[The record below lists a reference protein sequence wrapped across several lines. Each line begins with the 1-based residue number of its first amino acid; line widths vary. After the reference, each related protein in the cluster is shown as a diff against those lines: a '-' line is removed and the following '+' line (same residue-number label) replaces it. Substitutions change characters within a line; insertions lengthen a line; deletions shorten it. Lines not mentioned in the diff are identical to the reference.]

1 MAKAKYKF
9 IKAIADV
16 VLHKAVMKAK
26 IGVFVIVNFFEEF
39 FADSASTTDQVS
51 KSLSPNKSNQTFAQD
66 ELNLETRKQ
75 LSDNGS
81 ISDDAIFET
90 IKQLSEFGDVSELH
104 SLATVLSKEELPVV
118 NDFLAFALEA
128 AQEDGANFTDALQI
142 AFNFGRS
149 LADSGQVS
157 ESQVI
162 LLNKLLQ
169 DAASAVDVFNYV
181 AIFLRSLSD
190 TTSVQDVSAIE
201 YQMVKNDTA
210 SFVDSVVVLLFQ
222 GVYLAD
228 SAVFIDVL
236 QFQFGL
242 SPDET
247 ASLADQI
254 DNKDIGKVIADQ
266 LYGTDDFDGASSVD
280 DDQNMEFIKSR
291 TDLGFATESVV
302 NLVAKST
309 ADTTSASDSGSLSTQ
324 TYALEDYF
332 LEEYCGFVRNF

>member
-16 VLHKAVMKAK
+16 VLQKAVMKAR
-26 IGVFVIVNFFEEF
+26 IGVFIIVNFFKEF
-39 FADSASTTDQVS
+39 FADSASTTDTVS
-51 KSLSPNKSNQTFAQD
+51 KSLASNKSDQTSAQD
-66 ELNLETRKQ
+66 QLNLATAKQ
-75 LSDNGS
+75 FSDNGD
-81 ISDDAIFET
+81 ISDNAIFET
-90 IKQLSEFGDVSELH
+90 IKQLSEFGDVSDLH

-118 NDFLAFALEA
+118 NDFLVFALEA
-128 AQEDGANFTDALQI
+128 AQGDSATFTDALQI

-157 ESQVI
+157 ESQ
-162 LLNKLLQ
+162 LLSFNKLLQ
-169 DAASAVDVFNYV
+169 DASSAVDVLNYV
-181 AIFLRSLSD
+181 AIFLRSFSD
-190 TTSVQDVSAIE
+190 TASVEDFSAIE
-201 YQMVKNDTA
+201 YRASKNDTA
-210 SFVDSVVVLLFQ
+210 SFVDSLVVLLFQ
-222 GVYLAD
+222 GVYLSDA
-228 SAVFIDVL
+228 AELIDVF

-242 SPDET
+242 SLDET

-302 NLVAKST
+302 SLVAKST

-324 TYALEDYF
+324 TYALGDYF